1 MLLSLTLHLLLLLF
15 ELLVC
20 DKLQSG
26 RHIWVLV
33 FLPLLLLSATCVA
46 ACIWSLKHERRCEME
61 LFAAVNLLQLIFTAL
76 RLDSYITWR
85 WEIVFIPLW
94 FTFSLA
100 TVGVLY
106 SFLLAAVFMRS
117 AGISTQQRQA
127 TAHAAFVYALL
138 VLPGLISQ
146 VTPAQCPQSSKQ
158 RP

>member
-1 MLLSLTLHLLLLLF
+1 
-15 ELLVC
+15 
-20 DKLQSG
+20 
-26 RHIWVLV
+26 
-33 FLPLLLLSATCVA
+33 
-46 ACIWSLKHERRCEME
+46 ME